1 MSSNSVCTTWNKTRV
16 LFNSNMAVECWYVT
30 WCQYSGL
37 GMTETNKSIRN
48 AIACKSL
55 HERVR
60 LEKSKNLTL
69 EAAISGRM
77 FEATRDGLQV
87 MSAEDPRIEVSKVT
101 WKKDSSRQHKKARN
115 FKKPKG
121 NNEQAQKCDRC
132 WYNAHKPQEK
142 CPAKNESFKKS
153 S

>member
-1 MSSNSVCTTWNKTRV
+1 
-16 LFNSNMAVECWYVT
+16 
-30 WCQYSGL
+30 
-37 GMTETNKSIRN
+37 MTETNKSIRN

-55 HERVR
+55 DERVR

-121 NNEQAQKCDRC
+121 NNEQAPKCDRC
-132 WYNAHKPQEK
+132 
-142 CPAKNESFKKS
+142 
-153 S
+153 